1 MAKLL
6 IREIC
11 QHKKISLTALADSA
25 GLSRISITKIA
36 DGSQNATLATL
47 EQIAQA
53 LDVELVDLI
62 SSEAR
67 EGSLTC
73 PACGARLSVNL
84 SKSDR

>member
-1 MAKLL
+1 MVHLL
-6 IREIC
+6 IKELCNSKGIT
-11 QHKKISLTALADSA
+11 LLALAEKT
-25 GLSRISITKIA
+25 GLSRNTITGIA
-36 DGSQNATLATL
+36 NGQQNATLATL